1 MLIFRRRA
9 EILADRPRHFIVSL
23 QRFPNEIADSLL
35 VSATPMATSCG
46 SFAGMRI
53 AVDRIMN

>member
-9 EILADRPRHFIVSL
+9 EISADRPRQFIVSL

-35 VSATPMATSCG
+35 VSATAMATARG

-53 AVDRIMN
+53 AVDIIMN